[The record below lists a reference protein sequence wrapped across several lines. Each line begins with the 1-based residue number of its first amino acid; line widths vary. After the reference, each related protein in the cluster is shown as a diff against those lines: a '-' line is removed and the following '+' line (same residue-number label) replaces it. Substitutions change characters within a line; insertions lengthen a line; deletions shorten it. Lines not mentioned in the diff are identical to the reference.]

1 LGALATLFPRSV
13 RGNLALHSSEG
24 TKMSATTAAAVRH
37 QSSTFKILAAASIGN
52 ALEWYDILVY
62 GYFAVTIS
70 KLFFPTADPTTALL
84 LAFGTFGVSYL
95 VRPLGA
101 LVLGAYADRA
111 GRRAAMLL
119 SIVVMTIGTGLMA
132 IMPTYATVGIVA
144 PVAVLLARLLQGFAV
159 AGEFGSATAFLVEHS
174 PDRKGFFASFQWF
187 GQGLAAVLASF
198 FGVILFGWLT
208 ADQLNSWGWRLPF
221 FFGLL
226 IGPIGLYIRKH
237 VGETPEFSEKG
248 PAEAPVRQMFAEHW
262 DRLLMCIGVVI
273 LSTSSNYIILYMP
286 TYAIRQL
293 HLPQSLGFTA
303 TMIGG
308 LLLTFGA
315 PFFGHLSD
323 RVGRVRMMM
332 VVSLLFAISAYP
344 AFVVLVA
351 NPSLAGIVGIV
362 CWLSLLKAAY
372 SGTLPALMAELFPT
386 ATRGTG
392 IALSYN
398 ISVPI
403 FGGFAPAIATWLVAT
418 TGSPLAPSF
427 YLIGTSLLSL
437 VVLIIIHMRVKTT

>member
-1 LGALATLFPRSV
+1 
-13 RGNLALHSSEG
+13 
-24 TKMSATTAAAVRH
+24 MSTAAVAGKAPH
-37 QSSTFKILAAASIGN
+37 QASTFKILAAAAIGN

-62 GYFAVTIS
+62 GYFAVTVS
-70 KLFFPTADPTTALL
+70 ALFFPKADPTTALL
-84 LAFGTFGVSYL
+84 LTFGTFGVSYL

-101 LVLGAYADRA
+101 LVLGAYADKA

-119 SIVVMTIGTGLMA
+119 SIVIMTIGTGLMA
-132 IMPTYATVGIVA
+132 IMPTYDTIGIVA
-144 PVAVLLARLLQGFAV
+144 PIAVLIARLLQGFAV

-174 PDRKGFFASFQWF
+174 KTRKGFFASFQWF

-198 FGVILFGWLT
+198 FGVIMFGWLT
-208 ADQLNSWGWRLPF
+208 PEQLSSWGWRVPF

-237 VGETPEFSEKG
+237 VAETPEFREEG
-248 PAEAPVRQMFAEHW
+248 PAEAPLKRLFAEHW
-262 DRLLMCIGVVI
+262 DRLLMCIGIVI
-273 LSTSSNYIILYMP
+273 LSTGSNYIILYMP

-293 HLPQSLGFTA
+293 HLPQSLGFIA
-303 TMIGG
+303 TLIGG

-315 PFFGHLSD
+315 PLFGHVSD
-323 RVGRVRMMM
+323 RVGRIRVM
-332 VVSLLFAISAYP
+332 VVVCVLFAVSAYP
-344 AFVVLVA
+344 AFVLLLA

-386 ATRGTG
+386 ATRSTG
-392 IALSYN
+392 IAVSYN

-403 FGGFAPAIATWLVAT
+403 FGGFAPLIAAWLITA
-418 TGSPLAPSF
+418 TGSQLAPSF
-427 YLIGTSLLSL
+427 YLIATSLLSL
-437 VVLIIIHMRVKTT
+437 LTLVVIYAKVKAAS

>member
-1 LGALATLFPRSV
+1 
-13 RGNLALHSSEG
+13 
-24 TKMSATTAAAVRH
+24 MSTTAIAVKTPH
-37 QSSTFKILAAASIGN
+37 QSSTFKVLAAASIGN

-111 GRRAAMLL
+111 GRRAAMLV
-119 SIVVMTIGTGLMA
+119 SIVIMTIGTGLMA
-132 IMPTYATVGIVA
+132 IMPTYSTVGIVA
-144 PVAVLLARLLQGFAV
+144 PIAVLIARLLQGFAV
-159 AGEFGSATAFLVEHS
+159 AGEFGSATAFLVEHTT
-174 PDRKGFFASFQWF
+174 DRKGFFASFQWF

-198 FGVILFGWLT
+198 FGVVLFTWLT
-208 ADQLNSWGWRLPF
+208 TEQLDSWGWRLPF

-237 VGETPEFSEKG
+237 VGETPEFREQG
-248 PAEAPVRQMFAEHW
+248 PAKAPVRQMFAEHW
-262 DRLLMCIGVVI
+262 DRLLMCIGIVI

-286 TYAIRQL
+286 TYAIKQL

-303 TMIGG
+303 TLLGG
-308 LLLTFGA
+308 ILLTFGA

-323 RVGRVRMMM
+323 RVGRVRLMV
-332 VVSLLFAISAYP
+332 VVSLLFAVSAYP
-344 AFVVLVA
+344 AFVLLVA
-351 NPSLAGIVGIV
+351 NPSLAGIVAIV

-372 SGTLPALMAELFPT
+372 SGTLPSLMAELFPIS
-386 ATRGTG
+386 TRSTG

-403 FGGFAPAIATWLVAT
+403 FGGFAPFIAAWLVAE

-427 YLIGTSLLSL
+427 YLIATSVLSL
-437 VVLIIIHMRVKTT
+437 IVLVIIHMRVKTN

>member
-1 LGALATLFPRSV
+1 
-13 RGNLALHSSEG
+13 
-24 TKMSATTAAAVRH
+24 MSTTAIAAKTPH
-37 QSSTFKILAAASIGN
+37 QSSTFKVLAAASIGN

-111 GRRAAMLL
+111 GRRAAMLV
-119 SIVVMTIGTGLMA
+119 SIVIMTVGTGLMA
-132 IMPTYATVGIVA
+132 IMPTYSTVGIVA
-144 PVAVLLARLLQGFAV
+144 PIAVLIARLLQGFAV
-159 AGEFGSATAFLVEHS
+159 AGEFGSATAFLVEHTT
-174 PDRKGFFASFQWF
+174 DRKGFFASFQWF

-198 FGVILFGWLT
+198 FGVVLFTWLT
-208 ADQLNSWGWRLPF
+208 TEQLDSWGWRLPF

-237 VGETPEFSEKG
+237 VGETPEFREQG
-248 PAEAPVRQMFAEHW
+248 PAKAPVRQMFAEHW
-262 DRLLMCIGVVI
+262 DRLLMCIGIVI

-286 TYAIRQL
+286 TYAIKQL

-303 TMIGG
+303 TLLGG
-308 LLLTFGA
+308 ILLTFGA

-323 RVGRVRMMM
+323 RVGRVRLM
-332 VVSLLFAISAYP
+332 VIVSLLFAVSAYP
-344 AFVVLVA
+344 AFVLLVA
-351 NPSLAGIVGIV
+351 NPSLAGIVAIV

-372 SGTLPALMAELFPT
+372 SGTLPSLMAELFPIS
-386 ATRGTG
+386 TRSTG

-403 FGGFAPAIATWLVAT
+403 FGGFAPFIAAWLVAE

-427 YLIGTSLLSL
+427 YLIATSVLSL
-437 VVLIIIHMRVKTT
+437 IVLVIIHMRVKTN

>member
-1 LGALATLFPRSV
+1 
-13 RGNLALHSSEG
+13 
-24 TKMSATTAAAVRH
+24 MSATTMAAKASH
-37 QSSTFKILAAASIGN
+37 QTSTFKVLAAASIGN

-70 KLFFPTADPTTALL
+70 KLFFPNADPNTALL

-111 GRRAAMLL
+111 GRRAAMLV

-132 IMPTYATVGIVA
+132 IMPTYNSVGIIA
-144 PVAVLLARLLQGFAV
+144 PIAVLIARLLQGFAV

-174 PDRKGFFASFQWF
+174 KDRKGFFASFQWF

-198 FGVILFGWLT
+198 FGVVLFTWLT
-208 ADQLNSWGWRLPF
+208 SEQLESWGWRVPF

-237 VGETPEFSEKG
+237 VGETPEFREHG
-248 PAEAPVRQMFAEHW
+248 PSPAPLRQMFAGHW
-262 DRLLMCIGVVI
+262 DRLLMCMGIVI

-286 TYAIRQL
+286 TYAIKQL

-303 TMIGG
+303 TLIGG
-308 LLLTFGA
+308 ILLTFGA

-323 RVGRVRMMM
+323 RVGRVRLMMI
-332 VVSLLFAISAYP
+332 VSLLFAVSAYP
-344 AFVVLVA
+344 AFMLLVA

-386 ATRGTG
+386 ATRSTG
-392 IALSYN
+392 IAFAYN
-398 ISVPI
+398 TSVPI
-403 FGGFAPAIATWLVAT
+403 FGGFAPFIAAWLVAV
-418 TGSPLAPSF
+418 TGSSLAPSY
-427 YLIGTSLLSL
+427 YLIATSLLSL
-437 VVLIIIHMRVKTT
+437 LVLVIIRMRVKAT

>member
-1 LGALATLFPRSV
+1 MPATAV
-13 RGNLALHSSEG
+13 
-24 TKMSATTAAAVRH
+24 AAKASH
-37 QSSTFKILAAASIGN
+37 QASTFKVLAAASIGN

-70 KLFFPTADPTTALL
+70 KLFFPNADPTTALL

-101 LVLGAYADRA
+101 LVLGAYADRG

-119 SIVVMTIGTGLMA
+119 SIVVMTVGTGLMA
-132 IMPTYATVGIVA
+132 IMPTYNSIGILA
-144 PVAVLLARLLQGFAV
+144 PIAVLVARLLQGFAV

-174 PDRKGFFASFQWF
+174 KDRKGFFASFQWF

-198 FGVILFGWLT
+198 FGVVLFTWLT
-208 ADQLNSWGWRLPF
+208 AEQLESWGWRVPF

-237 VGETPEFSEKG
+237 VGETPEFREQG
-248 PAEAPVRQMFAEHW
+248 PANAPVRQMFVEHW
-262 DRLLMCIGVVI
+262 DRLLMCIGIVI

-286 TYAIRQL
+286 TYAIKQL

-303 TMIGG
+303 TLIGG
-308 LLLTFGA
+308 ILLTFGA

-323 RVGRVRMMM
+323 RVGRVRLMMI
-332 VVSLLFAISAYP
+332 VSLLFAVSAYP
-344 AFVVLVA
+344 AFVLLVA

-362 CWLSLLKAAY
+362 CWMSLLKAAY
-372 SGTLPALMAELFPT
+372 SGTLPALMAELFPIS
-386 ATRGTG
+386 TRSTG

-398 ISVPI
+398 ISVPV
-403 FGGFAPAIATWLVAT
+403 FGGFAPFIAAWLVAV
-418 TGSPLAPSF
+418 TGSSLAPSY
-427 YLIGTSLLSL
+427 YLIATSLLSL
-437 VVLIIIHMRVKTT
+437 LVLVIIRVRVKTT

>member
-1 LGALATLFPRSV
+1 
-13 RGNLALHSSEG
+13 
-24 TKMSATTAAAVRH
+24 MSTTAIAVKTPH
-37 QSSTFKILAAASIGN
+37 QSSTFKVLAAASIGN

-111 GRRAAMLL
+111 GRRAAMLV
-119 SIVVMTIGTGLMA
+119 SIVIMTIGTGLMA
-132 IMPTYATVGIVA
+132 IMPTYSTVGIVA
-144 PVAVLLARLLQGFAV
+144 PIAVLIARLLQGFAV
-159 AGEFGSATAFLVEHS
+159 AGEFGSATAFLVEHTT
-174 PDRKGFFASFQWF
+174 DRKGFFASFQWF

-198 FGVILFGWLT
+198 FGVVLFTWLT
-208 ADQLNSWGWRLPF
+208 TEQLDSWGWRLPF

-237 VGETPEFSEKG
+237 VGETPEFREQG
-248 PAEAPVRQMFAEHW
+248 PAKAPVRQMFAEHW
-262 DRLLMCIGVVI
+262 DRLLMCIGIVI

-286 TYAIRQL
+286 TYAIKQL

-303 TMIGG
+303 TLLGG
-308 LLLTFGA
+308 ILLTFGA

-323 RVGRVRMMM
+323 RVGRVRLM
-332 VVSLLFAISAYP
+332 VIVSLLFAVSAYP
-344 AFVVLVA
+344 AFVLLVA
-351 NPSLAGIVGIV
+351 NPSLAGIVAIV

-372 SGTLPALMAELFPT
+372 SGTLPSLMAELFPIS
-386 ATRGTG
+386 TRSTG

-403 FGGFAPAIATWLVAT
+403 FGGFAPFIAAWLVAE

-427 YLIGTSLLSL
+427 YLIATSVLSL
-437 VVLIIIHMRVKTT
+437 IVLVIIHMRVKTN